1 MGKSAAL
8 ITVRSGSTRLP
19 NKCFKTITE
28 DLSAIQI
35 VINRVKK
42 VGCKVILCTSEDSQD
57 DALSHL
63 AKIEK
68 IECFRG
74 SKQNKIKRWYDCF
87 LKFNL
92 KNSILVD
99 GDDLTFDFN
108 IAKRSLDFFKSNSV
122 ELIVGDSAM
131 MPGFFTYAI
140 SLDGISKLFKL
151 VKNSDSDTDVITGY
165 LKLAQLKKGI
175 LKSKQ
180 TEKNK
185 ANVRLTLDYE
195 EDLEFY
201 RQVYS
206 KISYLAPGP
215 EVVNAILKNHL
226 EKINWHKNQDF
237 LENQRRFNEKITDQN
252 QKIENYE

>member
-1 MGKSAAL
+1 
-8 ITVRSGSTRLP
+8 
-19 NKCFKTITE
+19 
-28 DLSAIQI
+28 
-35 VINRVKK
+35 
-42 VGCKVILCTSEDSQD
+42 
-57 DALSHL
+57 
-63 AKIEK
+63 
-68 IECFRG
+68 
-74 SKQNKIKRWYDCF
+74 
-87 LKFNL
+87 
-92 KNSILVD
+92 
-99 GDDLTFDFN
+99 
-108 IAKRSLDFFKSNSV
+108 
-122 ELIVGDSAM
+122 M

-180 TEKNK
+180 SEKNK